1 MAMKKYIKGSKQTY
15 GLAKKSI
22 KYEQNIVYLSLQHDT
37 IVRQCNKIGNLAT
50 LHHCTTI
57 N

>member
-22 KYEQNIVYLSLQHDT
+22 KYEQNILYLSLQHDT
-37 IVRQCNKIGNLAT
+37 IVRQCDKIGNLAT
-50 LHHCTTI
+50 LHHCTII